1 MHAHIRMLTHTH
13 THSLTRS
20 PIHLFTHSQRLKDAG
35 MMDAFAEW
43 QREEAEQQLM
53 LIAHGQIDPA
63 ELASVNDGLPLDEE
77 KPLYA
82 FLLNTFDERVQVC
95 MYVYVCACVCVCVC
109 VCVCKRSTAWPRR
122 WHLIPAIFYA
132 AHART
137 RALCVNSQYCGVHQR
152 ACLHLAKWHCV

>member
-1 MHAHIRMLTHTH
+1 
-13 THSLTRS
+13 
-20 PIHLFTHSQRLKDAG
+20 

-95 MYVYVCACVCVCVC
+95 MYVCMCVRACVCVC

>member
-1 MHAHIRMLTHTH
+1 
-13 THSLTRS
+13 
-20 PIHLFTHSQRLKDAG
+20 

-95 MYVYVCACVCVCVC
+95 MYVCMCVRACVCVCVC
-109 VCVCKRSTAWPRR
+109 V
-122 WHLIPAIFYA
+122 YA
-132 AHART
+132 SGALPGRGAGISSLQSFTLHTHAPE
-137 RALCVNSQYCGVHQR
+137 
-152 ACLHLAKWHCV
+152 HCV